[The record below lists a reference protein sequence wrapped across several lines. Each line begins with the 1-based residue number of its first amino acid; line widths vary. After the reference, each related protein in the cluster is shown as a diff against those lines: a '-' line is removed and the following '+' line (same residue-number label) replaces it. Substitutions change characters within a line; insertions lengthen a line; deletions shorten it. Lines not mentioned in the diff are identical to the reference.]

1 VVKGTKN
8 GHVEPRQSNCY
19 DSQRMSGH
27 SHWATTKR
35 DKASEDAKKSA
46 AFTKVSRL
54 LSVAA
59 KQGGGDPDSN
69 PSLRLAIEKAREA
82 RMPKEN
88 IQKAIDK
95 GLGKLESGSYEE
107 ITYEG
112 FGPEGVAFMV
122 KVLTDNRN
130 RTASEMRN
138 IFTRYGGSL
147 GGVGSTSY
155 IFSPD
160 PKNPSFYIEILN
172 PAAKDKLEQM
182 ISEFNESDDVQEVF
196 YNFKPVNN

>member
-1 VVKGTKN
+1 
-8 GHVEPRQSNCY
+8 
-19 DSQRMSGH
+19 MSGH

-35 DKASEDAKKSA
+35 DKASEDAKRSKV
-46 AFTKVSRL
+46 FTKVSRL
-54 LSVAA
+54 LTVAT
-59 KQGGGDPDSN
+59 KQSGGDPNSN
-69 PSLRLAIEKAREA
+69 PSLRLAIEKAKEA

-95 GLGKLESGSYEE
+95 GLGKSGSGSYEE

-112 FGPEGVAFMV
+112 YGPEGAAFMIR
-122 KVLTDNRN
+122 VLTDNRN

-138 IFTRYGGSL
+138 IFARYGGSL

-160 PKNPSFYIEILN
+160 PKNPNFYAEVLN
-172 PAAKDKLEQM
+172 PNVSDRLQDMLA
-182 ISEFNESDDVQEVF
+182 EFDDNDDVQEVF
-196 YNFKPVNN
+196 YNFKLVNK

>member
-1 VVKGTKN
+1 
-8 GHVEPRQSNCY
+8 
-19 DSQRMSGH
+19 MSGH

-35 DKASEDAKKSA
+35 GKATEDAKKSM

-54 LSVAA
+54 LTVAA

-69 PSLRLAIEKAREA
+69 PSLRLAIEKAKEA

-95 GLGKLESGSYEE
+95 GLGRLDSGSYEE

-112 FGPEGVAFMV
+112 FGPEGVAFIV

-138 IFTRYGGSL
+138 IFTRYDGSL
-147 GGVGSTSY
+147 GGVGSTAY

-160 PKNPSFYIEILN
+160 PKNPSFYAEILN
-172 PAAKDKLEQM
+172 PKTKDRLEQM
-182 ISEFNESDDVQEVF
+182 LSEFDDNDDVQEVF
-196 YNFKPVNN
+196 YNFKLVNN

>member
-1 VVKGTKN
+1 
-8 GHVEPRQSNCY
+8 
-19 DSQRMSGH
+19 MSGH

-35 DKASEDAKKSA
+35 DKASEDAKRSKV
-46 AFTKVSRL
+46 FTKVSRL
-54 LSVAA
+54 LTVAT
-59 KQGGGDPDSN
+59 KQSGGDPNSN
-69 PSLRLAIEKAREA
+69 PSLRLAIEKAKEA
-82 RMPKEN
+82 RMPTEN
-88 IQKAIDK
+88 IQKAIDT
-95 GLGKLESGSYEE
+95 GLGRLDFGSYEE

-138 IFTRYGGSL
+138 VFTRYGGSL

-172 PAAKDKLEQM
+172 PASKDKLEKM
-182 ISEFNESDDVQEVF
+182 ISEFDNNDDVQEVF
-196 YNFKPVNN
+196 YNFKLVNN